1 MCHLCRI
8 SITPTSEAA
17 ALSARLARVMGE
29 AKKEEARDQIEA
41 FQLLPLDKMGQ
52 TKIDFGSAHLSA
64 QKSCSMLMDESWEP
78 VQEIEI
84 QPEIHT
90 EMAAMDIS
98 LQTIARCDAGDHC
111 PPPGKLISDQTLR
124 KNTKSNQEASSENA
138 ALKDGALNH

>member
-1 MCHLCRI
+1 MVFPLISDAADLRPNSMCHLCRI
-8 SITPTSEAA
+8 TITPTSEAA

-29 AKKEEARDQIEA
+29 AKKEEARDQFEA
-41 FQLLPLDKMGQ
+41 FQLLPLDEMGQ

-90 EMAAMDIS
+90 EMAAMDIR
-98 LQTIARCDAGDHC
+98 LQTIEGAMQEIIAH
-111 PPPGKLISDQTLR
+111 LR
-124 KNTKSNQEASSENA
+124 GS
-138 ALKDGALNH
+138 